1 MFTRNK
7 VGGLLVPGQ
16 VEDRLFSSNCKC
28 VVRICV
34 MYWEEL
40 SGK

>member
-16 VEDRLFSSNCKC
+16 VEARLFPLIVK
-28 VVRICV
+28 V
-34 MYWEEL
+34 W
-40 SGK
+40 SGFA

>member
-16 VEDRLFSSNCKC
+16 VEDRLFPLIVN
-28 VVRICV
+28 V
-34 MYWEEL
+34 W
-40 SGK
+40 SGFA

>member
-16 VEDRLFSSNCKC
+16 VEARLSSNRKC